1 MSIFT
6 KSAAFAVAI
15 ALGGPL
21 QAKPL
26 TVTVQMGNF
35 SGPPA
40 YAAAYITDAQGNYV
54 STLYV
59 AGQKSKYQA
68 DLRTWYRLIRRSG
81 KGIDGTTGASVGR
94 GRQFSTTVNVRD
106 AMLNAGYTLHVE
118 TGVEDYGVQAD
129 DAVVPLNDASN
140 GQAVRGRRNV
150 GTATIS
156 Y

>member
-1 MSIFT
+1 MT
-6 KSAAFAVAI
+6 TLLKSTALAVAM
-15 ALGGPL
+15 ALAGPL

-26 TVTVQMGNF
+26 TVSVQMANF

-40 YAAAYITDAQGNYV
+40 YAAVYVTDPQGNYV

-59 AGQKSKYQA
+59 AGYKSKYQA

-94 GRQFSTTVNVRD
+94 GRQFSTTVNVPD
-106 AMLNAGYTLHVE
+106 NLLNAGYNLHIE
-118 TGVEDYGVQAD
+118 TGVEDYGVQPD
-129 DAVVPLNDASN
+129 DAVVPLDDVNN
-140 GQAVRGRRNV
+140 GVAVKGRRNV
-150 GTATIS
+150 GSATIS